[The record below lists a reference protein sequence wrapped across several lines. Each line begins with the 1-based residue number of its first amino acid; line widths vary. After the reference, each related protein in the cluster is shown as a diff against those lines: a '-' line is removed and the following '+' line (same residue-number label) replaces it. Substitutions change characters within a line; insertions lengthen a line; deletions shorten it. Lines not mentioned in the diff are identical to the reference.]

1 MPPWKKRNSSIKNRY
16 GSHRETLRTGPLRAL
31 AQDFANLAFA
41 QLDLVLGQLRED
53 PGNAELKALEDE
65 LNNFIEL
72 LNENIAELKPKQA
85 PKPAAKQPSPEPE
98 KWSRE
103 NHPAFKKAAPP
114 PPPEEKDDAP
124 VNYQVNDTI
133 MAKWVTGDKGFY
145 QARIT
150 SITGSKA
157 DPIYIVKFKSYDNT
171 ETVRSRDIRPMSN
184 KRKADAP
191 PAPAAAA
198 PPPPPGLVSSAGATV
213 YPDAKKDGGD
223 DPAKPPKPKKIRNKK
238 ELEAG
243 KNKWQDFNAKSKKHG
258 KAQKKESM
266 FRTPE
271 GIHGRGK
278 HPQHIFSKSSRLLMC
293 IIVGFTG
300 SGQSMRK
307 DPSRSRHI
315 YQVNDDLD

>member
-1 MPPWKKRNSSIKNRY
+1 MS
-16 GSHRETLRTGPLRAL
+16 GLAAL
-31 AQDFANLAFA
+31 EDEKQQYQE
-41 QLDLVLGQLRED
+41 QLDLVLGQLRDD
-53 PGNAELKALEDE
+53 PGNAELKALQDE

-85 PKPAAKQPSPEPE
+85 PKPVAKQSSPEPE

-124 VNYQVNDTI
+124 VNYQVNDTV

-145 QARIT
+145 AARIT

-171 ETVRSRDIRPMSN
+171 ETLRSRDIRPMSN

-191 PAPAAAA
+191 PPPAATAAA
-198 PPPPPGLVSSAGATV
+198 PPPPPGLVSSAGATT
-213 YPDAKKDGGD
+213 YPDAKKDAAD
-223 DPAKPPKPKKIRNKK
+223 DAAPPKPKKIRNKK

-243 KNKWQDFNAKSKKHG
+243 KNKWQDFNAKAKKG
-258 KAQKKESM
+258 KPKKDSM

-271 GIHGRGK
+271 GIHGR
-278 HPQHIFSKSSRLLMC
+278 
-293 IIVGFTG
+293 VGFTG

-307 DPSRSRHI
+307 DPSRSRHV